1 MLLINGSNR
10 EKNSYKVLNDIK
22 ESNDELISLANKDIK
37 FCLGCDSCKEKLEKY
52 CVLNDYISNEVYD
65 KIINNNKIILASP
78 LYMSNITGLLKTMID
93 RLYPFY
99 QHNLLKSK
107 KIYLVLTGGGTYDDN
122 EEEINSIIDY
132 FKGISEWL
140 YFDFEF
146 LYYFTEKDIIKSHDN
161 YYKTI
166 EKIKNT
172 IKD

>member
-10 EKNSYKVLNDIK
+10 EKNSYKVLKDIK
-22 ESNDELISLANKDIK
+22 ESSDELISLANKDIK
-37 FCLGCDSCKEKLEKY
+37 FCLGCDSCKEKLEKH
-52 CVLNDYISNEVYD
+52 CVLDDFISNNVYQ
-65 KIINNNKIILASP
+65 KIIDNNKIILASP
-78 LYMSNITGLLKTMID
+78 LYMSNITGLLKALLD

-107 KIYLVLTGGGTYDDN
+107 KIYLVLTGAGTSDDN
-122 EEEINSIIDY
+122 KEEINSIINY

-146 LYYFTEKDIIKSHDN
+146 LYYFTEKDLIESNDN

-166 EKIKNT
+166 EKIKNI